1 MSTST
6 GTGSEGSGQALDWLK
21 WIVVFG
27 ILGGGIFGNWYYAEQ
42 SLLYRVLALL
52 ALGVVAFLVAIQT
65 ERGRSA
71 WTLIKEA
78 RGEIR
83 RVVWPT
89 WEETTQTTMIV
100 LVLVLIFALIL
111 WLLDTGL
118 SWMVSTV
125 LG

>member
-1 MSTST
+1 LSTST
-6 GTGSEGSGQALDWLK
+6 ETTGQALDWLK
-21 WIVVFG
+21 WLLVIG
-27 ILGGGIFGNWYYAEQ
+27 LLGGGVFGNWYYQDQ
-42 SLLYRVLALL
+42 SLLYRVVALL
-52 ALGVVAFLVAIQT
+52 VLGAGAFAVAIQT

-111 WLLDTGL
+111 WLLDSGL
-118 SWMVSTV
+118 SWLVSSV
-125 LG
+125 IG